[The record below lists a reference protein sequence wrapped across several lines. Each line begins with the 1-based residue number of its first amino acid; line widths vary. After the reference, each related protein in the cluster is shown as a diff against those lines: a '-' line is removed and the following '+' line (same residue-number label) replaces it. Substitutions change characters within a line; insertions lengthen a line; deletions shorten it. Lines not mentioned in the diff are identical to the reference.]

1 MNLDNFINNSQIESF
16 IIIDNNKLVKI
27 ANNSFIYGS
36 HVRNDSNN
44 IFIDSISIERINHK
58 KDYIFYSTN
67 YFSHRDKN
75 ILFQDYK
82 DISEYV
88 RNNLYLENPRYYR
101 HEYHDIIFNPTYTD
115 TIEMNTPIFY
125 IDSSDY
131 ANSFCHTLCYFYS
144 QIYYF
149 YLLQKSIPDL
159 LLVITRS
166 NQYVD
171 FLLKLLDIKNHIFF
185 KHDTRL
191 INKNV
196 TYFVGFLNI
205 NFSEDMINSY
215 FYNIIVNKTLLL
227 ENDVSNYPKKLLFL
241 RNSSN
246 TNIKTLFLQ
255 NRNEIVEIAKQF
267 DYVDIDQT
275 TYSME
280 STIKMVNNAT
290 HIILEGGGSV
300 MHLLC
305 NKNIKGIIIN
315 YRMQDYWNNAA
326 INQDDA
332 DEVLKL
338 VSDNMLADIIK
349 IKNISII
356 HNDEEYLKTGINLK
370 YSCNFIQLEKLITS
384 IKNNE

>member
-1 MNLDNFINNSQIESF
+1 M
-16 IIIDNNKLVKI
+16 
-27 ANNSFIYGS
+27 
-36 HVRNDSNN
+36 
-44 IFIDSISIERINHK
+44 
-58 KDYIFYSTN
+58 
-67 YFSHRDKN
+67 
-75 ILFQDYK
+75 
-82 DISEYV
+82 
-88 RNNLYLENPRYYR
+88 
-101 HEYHDIIFNPTYTD
+101 
-115 TIEMNTPIFY
+115 
-125 IDSSDY
+125 
-131 ANSFCHTLCYFYS
+131 
-144 QIYYF
+144 
-149 YLLQKSIPDL
+149 
-159 LLVITRS
+159 
-166 NQYVD
+166 
-171 FLLKLLDIKNHIFF
+171 
-185 KHDTRL
+185 
-191 INKNV
+191 
-196 TYFVGFLNI
+196 

-300 MHLLC
+300 MHLLW

-370 YSCNFIQLEKLITS
+370 YLCNFIQLEKLITS